1 MWTVWAYG
9 IRLQSSIRPSSKF
22 KLQQTVV
29 KGQTS
34 GLPPRRPLK
43 NDTYLVGETTETEIQ
58 IENIPTKALLDT
70 GSTISTMNEN
80 FYEKELK
87 HLGIS
92 IYPITDILEVEC
104 ANGEKLPYSG
114 YIEVTISTNGLENS
128 DNLPKFPLLIVPNN
142 NYNRNVPILL
152 GTNVLQYFL
161 NDVQQQYGM
170 NFLQKAKMFTP
181 WYLTFRTMVLQQ
193 KELRRNNNRLGII
206 KSAENHCVFIPP
218 NTSITINGYVDKGMP
233 YHPTTALLHSTASSS
248 IPNDL

>member
-1 MWTVWAYG
+1 M
-9 IRLQSSIRPSSKF
+9 
-22 KLQQTVV
+22 
-29 KGQTS
+29 
-34 GLPPRRPLK
+34 
-43 NDTYLVGETTETEIQ
+43 
-58 IENIPTKALLDT
+58 
-70 GSTISTMNEN
+70 
-80 FYEKELK
+80 
-87 HLGIS
+87 
-92 IYPITDILEVEC
+92 EVEC

-233 YHPTTALLHSTASSS
+233 HHTTTALLHSTASSS
-248 IPNDL
+248 IPNDLEIAPTIINYQYPMKNLVKVNIDNVTTRTVCLQPKTVLCEIQPVTIESTQCFQQKLRQIRKHRH